1 MPGESAPRCAG
12 GTQRNH
18 PSTGPVMIAGEKEV
32 LPCGGAFGYGGGD
45 VTVVGQYT
53 PADDASATVCSAV
66 DRGD

>member
-1 MPGESAPRCAG
+1 
-12 GTQRNH
+12 
-18 PSTGPVMIAGEKEV
+18 MIAGEKEV